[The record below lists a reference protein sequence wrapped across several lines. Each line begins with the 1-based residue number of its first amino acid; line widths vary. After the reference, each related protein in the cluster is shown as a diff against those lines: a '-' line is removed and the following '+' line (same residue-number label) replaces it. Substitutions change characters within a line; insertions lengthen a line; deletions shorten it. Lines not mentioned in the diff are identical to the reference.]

1 LILLALDTSGPDGS
15 VALARDGVICE
26 EVEIHSSL
34 DFAKSV
40 LPVIDGLLARH
51 GLTLAEMDGFAA
63 VTGPGSFTGLRV
75 GLATIQALARC
86 ARKQAAGF
94 TALEVLA
101 AAYRGRADHIAVWI
115 DVGRGEVYAA
125 DCSGLDLS
133 AIPAARLDR
142 PERLLSGLEAGT
154 LIVGSGARR
163 HAELIERQGSLC
175 VDASVPNLAAVVCNL
190 ARAHP
195 ERFADPDRLDAVY
208 VRAATEPP
216 TAKPPTTKPPKQSRE
231 QRER

>member
-1 LILLALDTSGPDGS
+1 MILLALDTSGPDGS
-15 VALARDGVICE
+15 VALARDGVVCE
-26 EVEIHSSL
+26 GVEIHSSL

-40 LPVIDGLLARH
+40 LPVIDGLLTRH
-51 GLTLAEMDGFAA
+51 GLLLAEMDGFAA

-94 TALEVLA
+94 TAIEVLA
-101 AAYRGRADHIAVWI
+101 AAYREHADHLAVWI

-125 DCSGLDLS
+125 DCNGLDLFAIS
-133 AIPAARLDR
+133 APRLDR

-163 HAELIERQGSLC
+163 NAELIERQGSLR
-175 VDASVPNLAAVVCNL
+175 VDTSVRNLAAVVCDL

-208 VRAATEPP
+208 VRAATE
-216 TAKPPTTKPPKQSRE
+216 KPKSV
-231 QRER
+231 